1 MTTYTLFATCPR
13 GLETIL
19 AQELQQQ
26 GCTAVTPTDGGV
38 SCQGTMVHVYSANL
52 HSRTASRIL
61 LQLTRTAA
69 NILHELR
76 AAVEDLQLKYGLG
89 DVVNPA
95 DRWMAGG
102 FDPEEAE
109 RANELK

>member
-1 MTTYTLFATCPR
+1 MTTHTLFATCPR

-38 SCQGTMVHVYSANL
+38 SCQGTMAHVYSANL

-61 LQLTRTAA
+61 LQLATSTKPPKTSRGTT
-69 NILHELR
+69 
-76 AAVEDLQLKYGLG
+76 GLMC
-89 DVVNPA
+89 PK
-95 DRWMAGG
+95 
-102 FDPEEAE
+102 PS
-109 RANELK
+109 K